1 MQFTYYGK
9 VRGQGRP
16 RFTRNGRAY
25 EAKADR
31 DNKAAIRAA
40 YVEAGGGMHE
50 GAVRVAIRTFRT
62 LPKNTPKRVESA
74 PDTITPDLDNIAKA
88 VLDAL
93 SGVAFADDSY
103 VVELLVEKTPRTRTE
118 ERMEIT
124 VEQARGGEQ

>member
-40 YVEAGGGMHE
+40 YVAAGGGMHE
-50 GAVRVAIRTFRT
+50 GAARCRRTSRNA
-62 LPKNTPKRVESA
+62 LKAHQTP
-74 PDTITPDLDNIAKA
+74 
-88 VLDAL
+88 
-93 SGVAFADDSY
+93 
-103 VVELLVEKTPRTRTE
+103 
-118 ERMEIT
+118 
-124 VEQARGGEQ
+124 